1 MLHKQT
7 IARNVVIPGIRI
19 LSILSVLIPMIAGIA
34 SGQADTIS
42 LDQAVKMAQEHNLNI
57 GIAQNDVS
65 QSKAHYRE
73 LKANRYPLMSLGS
86 HYLYAPDQ
94 GYDPAVTNGGGYGLQ
109 LNAGLPLYDGGIRS
123 AQVHQA
129 ANALERSQWGEK
141 KAKSEIA
148 FSVRSVYY
156 EILRTQT
163 ETDIRKETVQRL
175 KDYAVLL
182 QGLQAGG
189 NATESDVL
197 KTQVELNNALIELDG
212 TEKSVNNAKILLDN
226 LMGKPLAYTFD
237 VAPLSD
243 QDTTFL
249 SNELPKDN
257 LDLRLTQYDE
267 KSASYDLIMAKRER
281 LPTLSIAGD
290 VGAFG
295 LKPNEFRNDLGYSA
309 LLSLNVPIF
318 TWGGIKNR
326 IQQKEYD
333 YKRAQMQFELQRR
346 EVETEWYETIND
358 VRQFEKNLVGYTRN
372 NKDAENNYLSAKSR
386 FVGGTGS
393 SLEVLDAQRLLLE
406 AKLNLNNTYFQLRTA
421 TANLIRLNG
430 G

>member
-1 MLHKQT
+1 M
-7 IARNVVIPGIRI
+7 IPGIRI
-19 LSILSVLIPMIAGIA
+19 LSILSVLIPMMAGIA
-34 SGQADTIS
+34 SGQVDTVS
-42 LDQAVKMAQEHNLNI
+42 LNEAIKTAQEHNLNI

-65 QSKAHYRE
+65 QSQAHYRE
-73 LKANRYPLMSLGS
+73 LKANRYPLLSLGS
-86 HYLYAPDQ
+86 HYLYAPEG
-94 GYDPAVTNGGGYGLQ
+94 GYDPAVTNGGEYGLQ

-129 ANALERSQWGEK
+129 ANALERSQWGEM

-156 EILRTQT
+156 EILRAQT
-163 ETDIRKETVQRL
+163 ETDIRQETVQRL

-212 TEKSVNNAKILLDN
+212 SEKSVNNAKILLDN
-226 LMGKPLAYTFD
+226 LMGKPFAYTFD
-237 VAPLSD
+237 VVPLSD
-243 QDTTFL
+243 QDTTFI

-267 KSASYDLIMAKRER
+267 KSVSYDLLMAKRER
-281 LPTLSIAGD
+281 LPTLSITGD
-290 VGAFG
+290 VGALG
-295 LKPNEFRNDLGYSA
+295 IKPNDFRNDLGYSV
-309 LLSLNVPIF
+309 LLSLDFPIF
-318 TWGGIKNR
+318 AWGGINSR

-333 YKRAQMQFELQRR
+333 FKRAHLQYELQQR
-346 EVETEWYETIND
+346 EIETEWYETMND
-358 VRQFEKNLVGYTRN
+358 VRQFEKNLADYARN
-372 NKDAENNYLSAKSR
+372 IEAARNNYLSAKSR
-386 FVGGTGS
+386 FLGGTGS
-393 SLEVLDAQRLLLE
+393 NLEVLDAQRLLLE
-406 AKLNLNNTYFQLRTA
+406 ATLNLNNTYFQLRTA
-421 TANLIRLNG
+421 TANLVRLNG